1 MPITSSTKPKVK
13 TEKKDKEKYYVD
25 PELFKSS
32 IKEYYLSNKCTDYL
46 CECLNRIAEGLGYN
60 PRFIN
65 YSYKEEMIGDALI
78 KMFGA
83 LKGKK
88 YDINSESSPFGYF
101 TTIAFHAFINR
112 IKKEKRHHDAVA
124 QYREMEYQK
133 ILCESEGH
141 IYVKPMDNSDSNYE
155 EDNGF

>member
-1 MPITSSTKPKVK
+1 MSTKP
-13 TEKKDKEKYYVD
+13 DKEKYYVD
-25 PELFKSS
+25 PSKFKEA
-32 IKEYYLSNKCTDYL
+32 IKGYYATNNCTHYL
-46 CECLNRIAEGLGYN
+46 GECLNKIAEGLGYN
-60 PRFIN
+60 PKFIN

-88 YDINSESSPFGYF
+88 YNIDSESSPFGYF

-112 IKKEKRHHDAVA
+112 IKKEKRHHDAIT
-124 QYREMEYQK
+124 EYKERKYQE

-141 IYVKPMDNSDSNYE
+141 IYVKPILDSTEE
-155 EDNGF
+155 EDNF